1 MVCLVK
7 AYSFAILPLFA
18 LALLMAML
26 VGNDAWWPFL
36 RFLTESAPILFQLA
50 FCVLLPSILV
60 AIGAA
65 YGLSCVVNVKASP
78 TVSLVLVYR
87 VSRHFWP
94 VASLWVVISRYLAT
108 QRSTWDSIPCVKAS
122 PTVSLVLVYRVS
134 RHFWPVASLWVVISR
149 YLATQRSTWD
159 SIPCEVKR
167 PAQIT
172 LLTSIGLTSS
182 ARRLQ

>member
-1 MVCLVK
+1 MSRACGRAAWSLFQVGMVCLVK

-108 QRSTWDSIPCVKAS
+108 QRSTWDSIPC
-122 PTVSLVLVYRVS
+122 
-134 RHFWPVASLWVVISR
+134 
-149 YLATQRSTWD
+149 
-159 SIPCEVKR
+159 EVKR

-172 LLTSIGLTSS
+172 LLTSVGLTSS